1 MVPIGQIGRVAS
13 WPGEMSHWNTT
24 TLAAGAHPLAV
35 VARNARALTPT
46 SPPVHL
52 TVDLATGAARDCV
65 AGVSD
70 GSLRVT
76 QVQPDSPRG

>member
-1 MVPIGQIGRVAS
+1 MVPIGETGRVAS

-24 TLAAGAHPLAV
+24 TLAAGAHPLAD

-52 TVDLATGAARDCV
+52 TVDVAINATRDCV
-65 AGVSD
+65 AGASD
-70 GSLRVT
+70 VSLRVT
-76 QVQPDSPRG
+76 QMRPDSPRG